1 MEQRSC
7 FRSMLKLPILVDS
20 PSAGGVRCASR
31 DIGMGGMFLE
41 ATASSFSRGEEVNVV
56 FSLPS
61 EEGGLG
67 HSLTARVTRIAK
79 DGIGVAFFNTDT
91 ATFRTLQELLK
102 YSKSQNLH

>member
-1 MEQRSC
+1 V
-7 FRSMLKLPILVDS
+7 LKLPVLLDS
-20 PSAGGVRCASR
+20 PGAGGVRCASR

-41 ATASSFSRGEEVNVV
+41 AAASNFSKGEEVNVLI
-56 FSLPS
+56 SLPS
-61 EEGGLG
+61 EEGGVG

-79 DGIGVAFFNTDT
+79 DGVGIAFFNPDT